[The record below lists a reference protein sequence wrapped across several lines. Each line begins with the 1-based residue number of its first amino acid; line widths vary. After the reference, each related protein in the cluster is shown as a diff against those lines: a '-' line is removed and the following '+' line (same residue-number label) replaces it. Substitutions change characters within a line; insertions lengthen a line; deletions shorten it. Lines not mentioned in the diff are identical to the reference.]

1 MDAYEIVADDFGPVL
16 ADLKT
21 IVSEDVDK
29 IETKLEGL
37 GAPYTPGRLP
47 EWKKK

>member
-1 MDAYEIVADDFGPVL
+1 MDAYEIVADEFGPVL

-21 IVSEDVDK
+21 IMSEDVRK
-29 IETKLEGL
+29 IEKKLEGL
-37 GAPYTPGRLP
+37 GTPYTPGWLP

>member
-1 MDAYEIVADDFGPVL
+1 MDAYEIVADEFGPVL

-21 IVSEDVDK
+21 IASEDVEK

-37 GAPYTPGRLP
+37 GAS
-47 EWKKK
+47 